1 MDLAADG
8 IQSSPQRV
16 GGAGGQNS
24 QSPGFNMSSPL
35 QYQVN
40 NYMNNQHINSDL
52 AVKGFRNTDL
62 SPYNSKFTVLRF
74 SQSHTNSSQSNGQ
87 VAALRP
93 FELTPEDLDE
103 NVEMQST

>member
-1 MDLAADG
+1 
-8 IQSSPQRV
+8 
-16 GGAGGQNS
+16 
-24 QSPGFNMSSPL
+24 MSSPL

-40 NYMNNQHINSDL
+40 NYMHNQHINSDL

-74 SQSHTNSSQSNGQ
+74 SQSRTNSSHSSGQ

-93 FELTPEDLDE
+93 FELTPEDYDE
-103 NVEMQST
+103 NVEMHTT